1 MSILHLDNS
10 NLHGVD
16 NNVDGRVCDDEDV
29 TDVGNDVL
37 RHPEFLVAGELSQA
51 RDQLL

>member
-1 MSILHLDNS
+1 MVNFTSNS

-16 NNVDGRVCDDEDV
+16 NDVDGRVCDDEDV

-51 RDQLL
+51 GDQLL